1 MHGANTRESLKAVL
15 WAKSEL
21 RSFAETGFDGYGS
34 SSLRGFQSCPSS
46 IARRSFPVIA
56 FWRRLLHRP
65 TRVLQGHAQT
75 MDPAAYL
82 LSLDFLA
89 VGPIPW

>member
-15 WAKSEL
+15 WTKSEP
-21 RSFAETGFDGYGS
+21 RSFAEIGFEGLWLFEFTRLPGL
-34 SSLRGFQSCPSS
+34 SLVNCAAIVPSGC
-46 IARRSFPVIA
+46 